1 MKVLAIGAH
10 PDDLE
15 IGCGG
20 TLIRHSGSGDEVY
33 LLVVTD
39 GSMGGKPDTRGREQ
53 RDAAKI
59 LGAKETFFGGYA
71 DTRFEC
77 DRDPIMK
84 LEQHIDAVQPD
95 VVYTHWS
102 DDTHQD
108 HRHIAQAV
116 VPAARSVP
124 NLLFFESLS
133 SRQFHPTVFVDIGDV
148 INQKLAS
155 LEAHASQ
162 MQKTNIENMSILD
175 IARSTANFRGIQG
188 RVTYAEGFAAVRYFV
203 QFS

>member
-15 IGCGG
+15 YGCGG
-20 TLIRHSGSGDEVY
+20 TLIRHSGSGDEVF
-33 LLVVTD
+33 LLMVTD
-39 GSMGGKPDTRGREQ
+39 GSMGGEPDTRGREQ

-59 LGAKETFFGGYA
+59 LGAKETFFCGYA

-77 DRDPIMK
+77 NRDSIMK
-84 LEQHIDAVQPD
+84 LEEHIEAVGPD
-95 VVYTHWS
+95 VVYTHWG

-108 HRHIAQAV
+108 HRHISQAV

-124 NLLFFESLS
+124 NLLFFEALS
-133 SRQFHPTVFVDIGDV
+133 SRRFSPSLFVNIGDV